1 MSRGPMEL
9 TVVEFPGHVPGDEL
23 APELTRLVN
32 ADVIRIVDLVFI
44 EKDANGDVSVFEL
57 RDREGE
63 DAYEAFDE
71 LVYAVE
77 GLIADED
84 LDEIAA
90 DVNAGNVAAVLLVE
104 HMWAAKLAQITR
116 DAGGQVVWTERI
128 PAAVVEAVASV
139 PA

>member
-1 MSRGPMEL
+1 VSRAPMEL
-9 TVVEFPGHVPGDEL
+9 VVVEFSGAIPGAQL
-23 APELTRLVN
+23 APELRRLID
-32 ADVIRIVDLVFI
+32 ADVIRIVDLVFM
-44 EKDANGDVSVFEL
+44 EKDDNGDVVIFEL

-90 DVNAGNVAAVLLVE
+90 DVQAGRTAAILLVE
-104 HMWAAKLAQITR
+104 HVWAAKLAEITR
-116 DAGGQVVWTERI
+116 GAGGEVVWSERI
-128 PAAVVEAVASV
+128 PAAVAEAVAAAV
-139 PA
+139 V

>member
-1 MSRGPMEL
+1 MWSS
-9 TVVEFPGHVPGDEL
+9 FPEPIPGAQL
-23 APELTRLVN
+23 APELRRLID
-32 ADVIRIVDLVFI
+32 ADVIRIIDLVFM
-44 EKDANGDVSVFEL
+44 EKDDNGDVVIFEL

-90 DVNAGNVAAVLLVE
+90 DVEAGRHRCDPPGRARV
-104 HMWAAKLAQITR
+104 
-116 DAGGQVVWTERI
+116 GGQAR
-128 PAAVVEAVASV
+128 
-139 PA
+139 

>member
-1 MSRGPMEL
+1 
-9 TVVEFPGHVPGDEL
+9 VE
-23 APELTRLVN
+23 

-44 EKDANGDVSVFEL
+44 EKDAEGGVSIFEL
-57 RDREGE
+57 RDREGD

-84 LDEIAA
+84 LGEIAA
-90 DVNAGNVAAVLLVE
+90 DVDAGNIAAVLLVE
-104 HMWAAKLAQITR
+104 HIWAAKLAEITR
-116 DAGGQVVWTERI
+116 SAGGEVVWTERI
-128 PAAVVEAVASV
+128 PAAVVEAIAAV